1 MPERE
6 FDEFA
11 RPPEEMDE
19 DEGLF
24 QAGAG
29 AAAAR
34 EVAAAAAKDAAE
46 VAEAPGVVLEAKAAI
61 EEQLD
66 RRVGEHVAALA
77 VDSHSGVGNI
87 QGVAVGVGDEIS
99 SLAAGAA
106 PGVSTLTVFVAE
118 AVSTDEVRSAL
129 MDLGVGG
136 AGDKLPVQVVVTGI
150 IEAQPHRFRERP
162 APGGISVGHVNVTAG
177 TLGCLSVGR
186 QAPRKDRVL
195 MLSNN
200 HVLADVNAGRAGDC
214 ITQPGQADGGSCPND
229 QVAVLERFVPID
241 FSAANYVD
249 CATGWCWPDRV
260 RRELVYLSGGRP
272 AYFRIGNTPTAPV
285 VGMEVGKSGRTTQL
299 TKGRITAVGASVNVD
314 MGGGR
319 IAQFRDAM
327 SIQASSGDFSLGGD
341 SGSVIWNWASGARP
355 VGLLFAGGSGT
366 TFANRMDRVLAA
378 LDIQLWT

>member
-1 MPERE
+1 MTEHE

-11 RPPEEMDE
+11 PPPEEMDE
-19 DEGLF
+19 EEGLF
-24 QAGAG
+24 QAGPE
-29 AAAAR
+29 AAAAQ
-34 EVAAAAAKDAAE
+34 EVAATAAKDAAE
-46 VAEAPGVVLEAKAAI
+46 VAEAPDAVLEAKAAI
-61 EEQLD
+61 EGQLD

-106 PGVSTLTVFVAE
+106 PGASTLTVFVAE

-129 MDLGVGG
+129 VDLGVGG

-150 IEAQPHRFRERP
+150 IEAQPQRFRDRP
-162 APGGISVGHVNVTAG
+162 APGGISVGHFNVTAG
-177 TLGCLSVGR
+177 TLGCLAVGR
-186 QAPRKDRVL
+186 QAPRNNRVL

-200 HVLADVNAGRAGDC
+200 HVLAAVNAGRAGDC
-214 ITQPGQADGGSCPND
+214 ISQPGQADGGSCPND

-241 FSAANYVD
+241 FSAPNYVD

-260 RRELVYLSGGRP
+260 RRQLVYLSGGQP
-272 AYFRIGNTPTAPV
+272 AYFSIGNTPTAPV

-299 TKGRITAVGASVNVD
+299 TKGKITAVGASVNVD

-327 SIQASSGDFSLGGD
+327 SIQGDSGDFSQGGD
-341 SGSVIWNWASGARP
+341 SGSVIWNWVSGAPP
-355 VGLLFAGGSGT
+355 VGLLFAGGGGT

-378 LDIQLWT
+378 LDIQLST